1 MRVRL
6 TVRVVR
12 SNPSTMEWFLCRFTL
27 KVMSLYYG
35 LASSIA
41 HLMVLNHLIACAWF
55 AVHHLSTDNWVV
67 ASKIEEDSVLH
78 QYLVCANWAFA
89 QLGVGSSNAKPINSL
104 EFAFCILIAFRSLI
118 TSSTLISTVSNLM
131 AGLSKIKEDETN
143 EFRLLRAY
151 LSANEIPQQLTQKV
165 TQFLQF
171 QYALRQEA
179 RHWSETTVELLILVF
194 M

>member
-1 MRVRL
+1 
-6 TVRVVR
+6 
-12 SNPSTMEWFLCRFTL
+12 
-27 KVMSLYYG
+27 MSLYYG

-55 AVHHLSTDNWVV
+55 GVHHLSSDNWVA
-67 ASKIEEDSVLH
+67 ASNMEDSEIIH
-78 QYLVCANWAFA
+78 QYLVCLNWAFA

-151 LSANEIPQQLTQKV
+151 LAANDIQQQLTQKV

-179 RHWSETTVELLILVF
+179 RQGLERYSLL
-194 M
+194 